1 MMLKIKKYR
10 RAFMSLG
17 FFFVLLVGG
26 LSLMELYLELSGVSF
41 MLTAV
46 AALLYAPLIWLLKK
60 IKNGRWLEFWLQREV
75 FIVCVVFG
83 FLCLIGAI
91 DSMNDY
97 IILTILFVEF
107 LLIIVGFAIIRFF
120 KKSPQHPHHPIRQWK
135 IPKWLYALF
144 FIGNGILILLFEDYY
159 SNNEPFA
166 IAFLFYLMTLFL
178 WLINWFLKQ
187 ILSIIRLRNERSTA
201 ELRHLQSQVNPHFFF
216 NMLNNLYGWVAK
228 DTNKAQEMILKL
240 SDMMRYSIYDG
251 QKEVVTLAEE
261 IDYLNN
267 YIELHQMRYHKKIA
281 VSFEIDIHE
290 ANYHIMP
297 LLFIILLENA
307 FKHGVENLRENAY
320 INMNLSAKNQVI
332 TFSVENNIDPEQT
345 KEKAGI
351 GLKNL
356 KRRLALAYPKKHE
369 FSCFQTGHLYKAQL
383 TIKLT

>member
-10 RAFMSLG
+10 RTLAGLG
-17 FFFVLLVGG
+17 FFSVLLIAG
-26 LSLMELYLELSGVSF
+26 LSLMELYLELSGVLF
-41 MLTAV
+41 MLTAI
-46 AALLYAPLIWLLKK
+46 AALLYAPLIWLFKK
-60 IKNGRWLEFWLQREV
+60 IKNGRWLQFWLQREV
-75 FIVCVVFG
+75 FIVCVVLG

-107 LLIIVGFAIIRFF
+107 LLIIIVFAMLRFF
-120 KKSPQHPHHPIRQWK
+120 KRSPQYMDHPVHQWK
-135 IPKWLYALF
+135 MPKWSYLVF
-144 FIGNGILILLFEDYY
+144 FIGNGMLILLFEDYY

-166 IAFLFYLMTLFL
+166 IAILFYLMAFFL
-178 WLINWFLKQ
+178 WLMNWFLKQ

-228 DTNKAQEMILKL
+228 DTKKAQEMILKL

-251 QKEVVTLAEE
+251 QKEVVTLVEE

-281 VSFEIDIHE
+281 VSFTTDIQQ
-290 ANYHIMP
+290 ADYHIMP

-332 TFSVENNIDPEQT
+332 IFSIENNFDPEQVKPET
-345 KEKAGI
+345 GI

-369 FSCFQTGHLYKAQL
+369 FLCFQTDDIYQAKL
-383 TIKLT
+383 TIKV